1 MIYRALSLAICGFLC
16 HAAHAADLNS
26 WANVTALRVGDRVGV
41 LESGFKKHAGVLTG
55 VTEEAISV
63 REKKNG
69 ISIPRGSVLWVFKP
83 APNKRLRNTLIGV
96 AAGVGLGVALDQTV
110 GRFLRNESSGDGGR
124 ALTYTLPV
132 AGGALLG
139 AFIPAEEV
147 VYRPKS
153 LPGSGKN
160 PLKTGP

>member
-1 MIYRALSLAICGFLC
+1 MGEC
-16 HAAHAADLNS
+16 H
-26 WANVTALRVGDRVGV
+26 RVASRR
-41 LESGFKKHAGVLTG
+41 S
-55 VTEEAISV
+55 
-63 REKKNG
+63 
-69 ISIPRGSVLWVFKP
+69 RGSSR
-83 APNKRLRNTLIGV
+83 AASRGTQESSPNKRLRNTLIGL

-139 AFIPAEEV
+139 AFIPAEEA

-160 PLKTGP
+160 SLKSGP